1 LSEDTDLYTGGKVS
15 AALPERRMLSIA
27 FAHLPARAVHVF
39 ASLGIADILAAG
51 PKHADEIA
59 QAVGA
64 HASSLY
70 RLLRFL
76 STIEIVEEADDM
88 RFSLTTLG
96 KTLCT
101 QPVSV
106 VRDNVL
112 LMGSPTYWSAFGE
125 LPAQIQTG
133 ENAFQKIYGG
143 SFFDYLTGHSREAA
157 LFHQAMDSM
166 SKMSASAIAAAYDFS
181 GFECVVDVGGGM
193 GALLISILKRNP
205 SLRGILF
212 DAASVIASS
221 DSEATLSNRLQK
233 VAGDIFDEV
242 PSDGDVYILNR
253 VLHNWDDAT
262 SIRILR
268 TCRCAI
274 SSQGRLLVIEMR
286 PPESRNA
293 GNNWAGL
300 DLLMMLLFDGRER
313 SQADFSKIL
322 HAADFSLTRVV
333 GTKSP
338 FCIVEAE
345 PV

>member
-157 LFHQAMDSM
+157 CSIKRWIRCRKCQRPLSLPLTIFPGSSASW
-166 SKMSASAIAAAYDFS
+166 MSAEAWVRCSSAS
-181 GFECVVDVGGGM
+181 
-193 GALLISILKRNP
+193 
-205 SLRGILF
+205 
-212 DAASVIASS
+212 
-221 DSEATLSNRLQK
+221 
-233 VAGDIFDEV
+233 
-242 PSDGDVYILNR
+242 
-253 VLHNWDDAT
+253 
-262 SIRILR
+262 
-268 TCRCAI
+268 
-274 SSQGRLLVIEMR
+274 
-286 PPESRNA
+286 
-293 GNNWAGL
+293 
-300 DLLMMLLFDGRER
+300 
-313 SQADFSKIL
+313 
-322 HAADFSLTRVV
+322 
-333 GTKSP
+333 
-338 FCIVEAE
+338 
-345 PV
+345 

>member
-1 LSEDTDLYTGGKVS
+1 MSEDTDLYTGDKVS

-133 ENAFQKIYGG
+133 ENAFQKIYGS
-143 SFFDYLTGHSREAA
+143 SFFDYLTGHGREAA

-166 SKMSASAIAAAYDFS
+166 SKMSAPVIAAAYYFS

-205 SLRGILF
+205 FLRGF
-212 DAASVIASS
+212 
-221 DSEATLSNRLQK
+221 
-233 VAGDIFDEV
+233 
-242 PSDGDVYILNR
+242 
-253 VLHNWDDAT
+253 
-262 SIRILR
+262 
-268 TCRCAI
+268 RC
-274 SSQGRLLVIEMR
+274 
-286 PPESRNA
+286 
-293 GNNWAGL
+293 
-300 DLLMMLLFDGRER
+300 
-313 SQADFSKIL
+313 
-322 HAADFSLTRVV
+322 
-333 GTKSP
+333 
-338 FCIVEAE
+338 
-345 PV
+345 